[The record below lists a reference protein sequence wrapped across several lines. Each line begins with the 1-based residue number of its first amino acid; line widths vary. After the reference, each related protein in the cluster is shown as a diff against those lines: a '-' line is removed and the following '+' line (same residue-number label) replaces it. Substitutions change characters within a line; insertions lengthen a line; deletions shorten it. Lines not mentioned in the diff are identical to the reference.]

1 MSLILILSICLG
13 FAASAE
19 TSGGFAQ
26 SVINVEKGKSASAE
40 YTVKTD
46 SPINEIYIHK
56 ITPSSASV
64 QYTGVSAPSGWT
76 VTNNSIKPTKSGAK
90 EVTLKFEFN
99 VSADAPSGEAVT
111 VDAVAAVS
119 SRSNSGYTLNGSVT
133 LKIPDDKNAENSAP
147 QPSLLSAL
155 SVENGTLSPAFSP
168 NNFIYSVKVPYEV
181 TNLAVTAI
189 SDDKEAKITVENT
202 ELPENE
208 LTAVIVTVISAAGRQ
223 VYRINA
229 VREARKQSGN
239 TNLSALTVEGYV
251 LSPPFSNDVTEY
263 VVWVPFET
271 ESVNVTATAEDALT
285 AVDVKVPETLKA
297 GEYNDVT
304 VSAKAENGG
313 RKEYNVRIH
322 RAAEGEGFGS
332 DKETETDKKSD
343 IKADKPAETSGGKSS
358 GNIRLRYAI
367 IGFAAGIV
375 LSVAAVFTIKSGLF
389 TKAAKAFEKGRAVQT
404 DGDITFPEDDSD
416 IAFPDSDGR
425 ITDAAPDNG
434 GEDGSTP
441 DGTASDD
448 TPADGDNSL

>member
-1 MSLILILSICLG
+1 MIKKSVAAAVSLILILSICLG

-40 YTVKTD
+40 YTVKSA
-46 SPINEIYIHK
+46 SPIIEIYINK

-64 QYTGVSAPSGWT
+64 QCTGVSAPSGWT
-76 VTNNSIKPTKSGAK
+76 VKNNSVKPAKAGAK

-99 VSADAPSGEAVT
+99 ISGDAPSGETVT
-111 VDAVAAVS
+111 VDTVATVSSETEKDCRLNAAVS
-119 SRSNSGYTLNGSVT
+119 I
-133 LKIPDDKNAENSAP
+133 KIPADAAAAANENEP
-147 QPSLLSAL
+147 QLSLLSSL

-189 SDDKEAKITVENT
+189 SNDKSAKITVENT
-202 ELPENE
+202 ELAENGV
-208 LTAVIVTVISAAGRQ
+208 TAVIVTVISAAGRQ

-239 TNLSALTVEGYV
+239 TNLTALTVEGYV

-271 ESVNVTATAEDALT
+271 ESVHVTATVEDALA

-297 GEYNDVT
+297 GEYNDAAVSVT
-304 VSAKAENGG
+304 AENGG
-313 RKEYNVRIH
+313 KKEFTVHIK
-322 RAAEGEGFGS
+322 RATEGEGFG
-332 DKETETDKKSD
+332 ETDKKSENGTKKD
-343 IKADKPAETSGGKSS
+343 NTVTAKDTAGS
-358 GNIRLRYAI
+358 GNVRLRYAI

-375 LSVAAVFTIKSGLF
+375 LSTAAVFAVKSGLF
-389 TKAAKAFEKGRAVQT
+389 AKAAAAITKKEFPQTVDEDVTFT
-404 DGDITFPEDDSD
+404 DGDGS
-416 IAFPDSDGR
+416 IADTDTIDG
-425 ITDAAPDNG
+425 
-434 GEDGSTP
+434 
-441 DGTASDD
+441 GTAD
-448 TPADGDNSL
+448 DGDTERDSEKS